1 MIRKFQNKTPS
12 IDPSAFLA
20 ETAVVIGDVTLSA
33 NVGVWYSAVL
43 RGDENSITIGENTN
57 IQDNS
62 TVHAAKGWPVVLGK
76 NITVGHNAIV
86 HGCTVGDG
94 TMIGMGSCI
103 LNGAVIGKECLIGAG
118 ALIKENAVIPD
129 RSLVVGVPAKVVR
142 TLDDEAAKKIRENA
156 TLYVRLAEEYKE
168 EC

>member
-1 MIRKFQNKTPS
+1 MIRNYRNQMPE

-20 ETAVVIGDVTLSA
+20 ETSVVIGRVKLGA
-33 NVGVWYSAVL
+33 CVNVWYSAVI
-43 RGDENSITIGENTN
+43 RGDEGAIEVGENTN
-57 IQDNS
+57 IQDNV
-62 TVHAAKGWPVVLGK
+62 TVHAAEDFPVKLGK

-103 LNGAVIGKECLIGAG
+103 LNGAVIGKGCLIGAG
-118 ALIKENAVIPD
+118 ALVKENMEIPD
-129 RSLVVGVPAKVVR
+129 HSLVVGVPAKVIR
-142 TLDDEAAKKIRENA
+142 TLDEATIEKIKKNA
-156 TLYVRLAEEYKE
+156 DLYVSLSEEYKE